1 LGWFLGWR
9 PRWLSKRGAHAEPS
23 NIAAARAL
31 IRAIDA
37 GGIPL
42 NPMRVNQIARQLDL
56 EVSTRAP
63 MGETVERI
71 RQRLQTIDASTSV
84 QSV

>member
-1 LGWFLGWR
+1 MV
-9 PRWLSKRGAHAEPS
+9 
-23 NIAAARAL
+23 AARAL

-56 EVSTRAP
+56 EVSARAP
-63 MGETVERI
+63 MEETIERI
-71 RQRLQTIDASTSV
+71 RQHLQTIDASTSV

>member
-1 LGWFLGWR
+1 MGWFAGWR
-9 PRWLSKRGAHAEPS
+9 QRWLSKRSMHAEPN

-56 EVSTRAP
+56 EVSARAP
-63 MGETVERI
+63 MEETIERI
-71 RQRLQTIDASTSV
+71 RQRLQAIDAGSLV
-84 QSV
+84 